1 MMQQP
6 IPRIISWENLEQR
19 IDIGASFV
27 SHISGTPEAD
37 IFYDANRGEL
47 GFAIDAASPELPTV
61 EPVSISI
68 SLANRGTQQRLEIR
82 SADRVLFREF
92 YDFCVEIIDSSQT
105 DGVPPHKAVDAA
117 WGAWVRLLD
126 RKAILS
132 KEKQLGLLG
141 ELWLLRR
148 IASSSGWRYA
158 LDAWHNE
165 ANSEH
170 DFGLPALDIEVKS
183 TTNELRT
190 HLIGSATQLMKS
202 PSRDLFLLS
211 LQFTPAMKGAIN
223 ATSLQSEILEIE
235 RSLDGELLQRFE
247 SRLTSVGWRREHSR
261 HYCQYF
267 VHRSRPALIEVN
279 EDCPRLTLPMISQ
292 LGDAVANRVGSL
304 SYRIDVT
311 GLGHEDGTGRF
322 NSLLPTN
329 NTRPRS

>member
-1 MMQQP
+1 MQQQ
-6 IPRIISWENLEQR
+6 IPRIISWENIEQR
-19 IDIGASFV
+19 IDIGASFM
-27 SHISGTPEAD
+27 SHIPGTPEAD
-37 IFYDANRGEL
+37 IFYDAHRGEL
-47 GFAIDAASPELPTV
+47 GFAIETDSTELPTV

-68 SLANRGTQQRLEIR
+68 SLRSGDKKQRLEIR

-105 DGVPPHKAVDAA
+105 DQVLPHKAVDAA

-148 IASSSGWRYA
+148 IANSRGWHQA
-158 LDAWHNE
+158 LDCWHKE

-170 DFGLPALDIEVKS
+170 DFCLPTVDIEVKS
-183 TTNELRT
+183 TTNELRI

-202 PSRDLFLLS
+202 PSRDLYLLS
-211 LQFTPAMKGAIN
+211 LQFTPGMKGAFN
-223 ATSLQSEILEIE
+223 AASLQSEIQEIE
-235 RSLDGELLQRFE
+235 LSLESELLQRFE
-247 SRLTSVGWRREHSR
+247 SRLTSIGWRREHSR

-267 VHRSRPALIEVN
+267 VHRSRPTLIEVN
-279 EDCPRLTLPMISQ
+279 EECPRLTLPMIAQ
-292 LGDAVANRVGSL
+292 LGNAVANRVGSL

-311 GLGHEDGTGRF
+311 GLGHEEGTDQF
-322 NSLLPTN
+322 DSLLPTN
-329 NTRPRS
+329 DTQARS